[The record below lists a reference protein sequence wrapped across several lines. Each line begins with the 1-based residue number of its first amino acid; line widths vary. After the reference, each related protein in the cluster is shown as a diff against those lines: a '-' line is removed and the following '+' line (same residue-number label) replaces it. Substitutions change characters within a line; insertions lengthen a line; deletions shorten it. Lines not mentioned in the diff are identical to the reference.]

1 MAVKAGD
8 IGIRA
13 ASALVLAPAA
23 VLAIWGGG
31 LWFLALML
39 LACAVLAVEW
49 AMMSA
54 AAAWRVMASAV
65 GFGLFA
71 AVAAAHVEQLSLSLV
86 MLVFCAVAAG
96 LFARSPKSSSRTFAQ
111 AMAKV
116 YRDAGETDSI
126 EKRFIAVMAS
136 DEGEIAERLRHA
148 MALIASKDLG
158 VDFAQ
163 LCRDLVTLMDPG
175 RDKDAVRKRW
185 ARDFYGTAPARRTR
199 PASAD

>member
-1 MAVKAGD
+1 MNTATQANIINASTPAERDYFASFISWLRRMESDPGAMARLRRSLSRDSDSFPVE
-8 IGIRA
+8 A
-13 ASALVLAPAA
+13 AKYVEP
-23 VLAIWGGG
+23 
-31 LWFLALML
+31 FLA
-39 LACAVLAVEW
+39 AGCSEGQRR
-49 AMMSA
+49 AMY
-54 AAAWRVMASAV
+54 
-65 GFGLFA
+65 
-71 AVAAAHVEQLSLSLV
+71 LV
-86 MLVFCAVAAG
+86 AG